1 MWITAGCLSEVP
13 PSLSSMDLRTRETG
27 RRLLSN
33 YYDRQQGLVAFIDE
47 STRGR
52 ERDQEFPFY
61 ILSAVI
67 FRVEQLKELRAEL
80 VDSASGPFWH
90 TTESYKHRDYSGIRR
105 MSEAV
110 ANSWSSGLVALQV
123 DIPEG
128 NLELARRESLIQLSS
143 LLLEIDCRLAIYEKR
158 NTRALDAGDASVL
171 NLARRD
177 GWLRKGLAL
186 VGSRPAIEPLLWSP
200 DLLCWGFR
208 QLLTRRDSSWLR
220 PFRQGLDVLDVSE
233 VLSRRNEKR
242 PETAAAR
249 NSGPVLPADQV
260 GDRASRSSSKSM
272 HHYQLQLQA
281 ISPMLPKLVGP
292 GLPPDE
298 LRSWLEKT
306 FPH

>member
-1 MWITAGCLSEVP
+1 
-13 PSLSSMDLRTRETG
+13 MDSRTRETG
-27 RRLLSN
+27 RRLLEN

-47 STRGR
+47 STRGL
-52 ERDQEFPFY
+52 ERYEEFPFY

-67 FRVEQLKELRAEL
+67 YRVEHLKELRAEL

-90 TTESYKHRDYSGIRR
+90 TTESYKNRDYSGIRK

-110 ANSWSSGLVALQV
+110 ARGWSSGLVAIQV

-143 LLLEIDCRLAIYEKR
+143 LLLDFDCKLAIYEKR
-158 NTRALDAGDASVL
+158 NTRALDAGDASLL

-208 QLLTRRDSSWLR
+208 QVLTRRDSSWLR
-220 PFRQGLDVLDVSE
+220 PFSEGLKVLDVSKM
-233 VLSRRNEKR
+233 LSRNEKR

-249 NSGPVLPADQV
+249 NSGPVLPADQI
-260 GDRASRSSSKSM
+260 GDRASRSSSHSM
-272 HHYQLQLQA
+272 PHYQMQMQD
-281 ISPMLPKLVGP
+281 ISHMLPKLVGP
-292 GLPPDE
+292 RFPPDE
-298 LRSWLEKT
+298 LRSWLKKT
-306 FPH
+306 FPN